1 MRQLIATL
9 AGLPALLEQTIL
21 TKLLGPLKW
30 TYFYLYVILDVF
42 SRYVTG
48 WMVAMRESAELAKRL
63 IEESCQKQCI
73 QPGQLTLHA
82 DRGISMRSKPVAFYW
97 QTWG

>member
-1 MRQLIATL
+1 V
-9 AGLPALLEQTIL
+9 
-21 TKLLGPLKW
+21 KW

-73 QPGQLTLHA
+73 PPGQLTLHA
-82 DRGISMRSKPVAFYW
+82 DRGISMRIQARGFFTGRPGCNQDSQPP
-97 QTWG
+97 TRLE